1 MTLGD
6 VKTPLADGVFNPV
19 KDEVVLNDGRV
30 IRNYYRDSLG
40 IKFYRPI
47 DKKDFPLPPSGWCS
61 WYYYYQSVDAS
72 QIRQNARWIAK
83 NLKAYG
89 AKFIQ
94 IDDGWQGKGHGAGD
108 NRNWFKVNDRFA
120 PGMNKL
126 AAFIKSL
133 GLTPGIWLAPQGQSS
148 PTVVKDHPGAF
159 ILDADT
165 SVSKTWE
172 GMYLVDPSSK
182 AGLNYL
188 KSLFTMLKGW
198 GYDYFKIDGQPIV
211 IQQYRGKEAF
221 MKHPSDNADSLYRAT
236 LETIRKTIGKK
247 RYLLGCWGIP
257 KPGIGIMNGS
267 RTGGDVVLGWS
278 GFMTSLTATMHWY
291 FLNNVVWYCDPDAML
306 LRYPLTLNQARAWAT
321 MQGLSGEA
329 LMASDRLP
337 DLSSARVRILQSVF
351 PAQNIRPLDL
361 FPSRRL
367 KHIWDLKIN
376 HLGRNYDVVGLFDF
390 NQKNTKTI
398 FLNWKDLGYSD
409 SSVIQ
414 VFDFWN
420 KEYLG
425 AWKKGMAVTI
435 SPTSCRVLT
444 LLQSDGQIQLIS
456 TNRHI
461 TQGYT
466 DLVSLASNKSGTD
479 FHGESM
485 VIGGEKYALYFAYP
499 RGRNF
504 VVRSATAGNLKVHVV
519 GHQGWAKVEFTSPKS
534 AKIKWHVGFAPATYY
549 HYPGSTPYGLSI
561 RAEGLHGVMLKWDD
575 QYNLNLGCEVYLNG
589 RLAGYAPTNVFPL
602 NGLNPDATY
611 HVAVRSVWED
621 GTESQ
626 EADTASF
633 ELRRLLPETV
643 SMGNLKP
650 AGDGVAVGNS
660 SFAGSEISIGGVCY
674 ESGIGVRANS
684 ETAFDVSKLYAKFA
698 AMVGVDNNDGSRSG
712 SIEFFVYGDGHE
724 LWHSGPVA
732 YGSAAVPVS
741 VDIKGITSLVLK
753 TVSSGGGN
761 GVKLADWA
769 DARLENTT
777 RQEK

>member
-1 MTLGD
+1 
-6 VKTPLADGVFNPV
+6 
-19 KDEVVLNDGRV
+19 
-30 IRNYYRDSLG
+30 
-40 IKFYRPI
+40 
-47 DKKDFPLPPSGWCS
+47 
-61 WYYYYQSVDAS
+61 
-72 QIRQNARWIAK
+72 
-83 NLKAYG
+83 
-89 AKFIQ
+89 
-94 IDDGWQGKGHGAGD
+94 
-108 NRNWFKVNDRFA
+108 
-120 PGMNKL
+120 
-126 AAFIKSL
+126 
-133 GLTPGIWLAPQGQSS
+133 
-148 PTVVKDHPGAF
+148 
-159 ILDADT
+159 
-165 SVSKTWE
+165 
-172 GMYLVDPSSK
+172 
-182 AGLNYL
+182 
-188 KSLFTMLKGW
+188 
-198 GYDYFKIDGQPIV
+198 
-211 IQQYRGKEAF
+211 
-221 MKHPSDNADSLYRAT
+221 
-236 LETIRKTIGKK
+236 
-247 RYLLGCWGIP
+247 
-257 KPGIGIMNGS
+257 
-267 RTGGDVVLGWS
+267 
-278 GFMTSLTATMHWY
+278 MHWY

-321 MQGLSGEA
+321 MQGLTGEA

-549 HYPGSTPYGLSI
+549 HYPVSTPYGLSI
-561 RAEGLHGVMLKWDD
+561 RAESLHGVMLKWDD

-698 AMVGVDNNDGSRSG
+698 AMVGVDNNDGGRSG